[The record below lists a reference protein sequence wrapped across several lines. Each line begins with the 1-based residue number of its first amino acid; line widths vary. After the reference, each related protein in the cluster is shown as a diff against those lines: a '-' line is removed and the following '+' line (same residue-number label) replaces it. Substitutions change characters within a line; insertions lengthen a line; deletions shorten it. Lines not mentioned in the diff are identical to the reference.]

1 MKMTYSKPQAQVIN
15 LYAEDTMLVA
25 GSGNNVSYDVDN
37 TKETNV
43 IMSDQKG
50 WSSGSWSADED

>member
-1 MKMTYSKPQAQVIN
+1 MTYSKPQAQVIN
-15 LYAEDTMLVA
+15 LYAEDTMLA
-25 GSGNNVSYDVDN
+25 GSGNNVSYDVDK

-50 WSSGSWSADED
+50 WSSDSWSADED

>member
-1 MKMTYSKPQAQVIN
+1 MTYSKPQAQVIN
-15 LYAEDTMLVA
+15 LYGEDIMLA
-25 GSGNNVSYDVDN
+25 GSGKASFDVDK

-50 WSSGSWSADED
+50 WSSDSWSADED

>member
-15 LYAEDTMLVA
+15 LYGEDNMLT
-25 GSGNNVSYDVDN
+25 GSGKASFDVDK

-50 WSSGSWSADED
+50 WNSDSWSADED

>member
-1 MKMTYSKPQAQVIN
+1 MKMTYSEPQAQVIN
-15 LYAEDTMLVA
+15 LYAEDMLA
-25 GSGNNVSYDVDN
+25 GSGNVSYDVDK

-50 WSSGSWSADED
+50 WSSDSWSADED

>member
-15 LYAEDTMLVA
+15 LYAEDTMLA
-25 GSGNNVSYDVDN
+25 ESRNVSFDVDN

-43 IMSDQKG
+43 VMSDQKG
-50 WSSGSWSADED
+50 WSSDSWSADED

>member
-15 LYAEDTMLVA
+15 LYGEDIMLT
-25 GSGNNVSYDVDN
+25 GSGDVSYDVDK

-50 WSSGSWSADED
+50 WSSDSWSADED

>member
-15 LYAEDTMLVA
+15 LYAEDTMLA
-25 GSGNNVSYDVDN
+25 ESGSYDVDA

-43 IMSDQKG
+43 IMSDSKG
-50 WSSGSWSADED
+50 WNSDSWTADED

>member
-15 LYAEDTMLVA
+15 LYGEDIMVAE
-25 GSGNNVSYDVDN
+25 SGNSYDVDK

>member
-15 LYAEDTMLVA
+15 LYAEDIMLA
-25 GSGNNVSYDVDN
+25 WSGNVSYDVDK

-50 WSSGSWSADED
+50 WSSDSWSADED

>member
-15 LYAEDTMLVA
+15 LYAEDTMLA
-25 GSGNNVSYDVDN
+25 GSGNVSYDVDK

-50 WSSGSWSADED
+50 WSSDSWSADED

>member
-15 LYAEDTMLVA
+15 LYGEDIMVAE
-25 GSGNNVSYDVDN
+25 SGNVSYDVDK
-37 TKETNV
+37 TKETNM

-50 WSSGSWSADED
+50 WSSDSWSADED

>member
-15 LYAEDTMLVA
+15 LYAEDIMLA
-25 GSGNNVSYDVDN
+25 GSGDVSYDVDK

-43 IMSDQKG
+43 VMSDSKG
-50 WSSGSWSADED
+50 WNSDSWTADED

>member
-15 LYAEDTMLVA
+15 LYGEDIMVA
-25 GSGNNVSYDVDN
+25 GSGDVSYDVDK

-50 WSSGSWSADED
+50 WSSNSWSADED

>member
-15 LYAEDTMLVA
+15 LYAEDMLA
-25 GSGNNVSYDVDN
+25 GSGNVSYDVDA

-50 WSSGSWSADED
+50 WSSDSWSADED

>member
-15 LYAEDTMLVA
+15 LYGEDIMLA
-25 GSGNNVSYDVDN
+25 GSRDVSYDVDK

-50 WSSGSWSADED
+50 WSSDSWSADED

>member
-15 LYAEDTMLVA
+15 LYGEDIMLP
-25 GSGNNVSYDVDN
+25 GSGDVSYDVDK

-50 WSSGSWSADED
+50 WSSDSWSADED